1 MFTDTLT
8 RITGP
13 TYSPVTLTHTWGI
26 CPSYTN
32 AGTASVQAFGG
43 MQESYKYGEAI
54 PNFHRRR
61 ADGEL
66 LPHTSFRK
74 LENSSALTSGYSTI
88 RTKYNTYNVCS
99 ESSGVALAW
108 SGLSADSL
116 LEATHPG
123 FDLGVYAQE
132 AAAAIDSNSFDLLT
146 FAAEARE
153 LRKLYDFVS
162 GRWLKAE
169 LARAATKKDPL
180 RRNQKLADTFVDAWL
195 GVRYGI
201 RPLISD
207 INNLNDAL
215 KKNLGNMRRFSER
228 RGSGSSWTTTDELGA
243 ISTGW
248 GRPITWP
255 ARRITSV
262 KQSWR
267 GSVTADIEMSTFKL
281 NPLQTGWELIPYS
294 FVADWFVSVGK
305 TLGAINLALF
315 AKGYQASIGFKTEID
330 VKYEVYGSPIVGD
343 GYSLITTPT
352 PVVMEQRLVYEERAP
367 TRVSLTPFFNVR
379 LDPWKAFDLYALLDQ
394 LARKLR

>member
-8 RITGP
+8 RSTGP
-13 TYSPVTLTHTWGI
+13 VYESVALTHTWGA
-26 CPSYTN
+26 CPAVS
-32 AGTASVQAFGG
+32 GWGSASVNAFAGVT
-43 MQESYKYGEAI
+43 ESWKYGEAI
-54 PNFHRRR
+54 ANFRRRR
-61 ADGEL
+61 AAGEL
-66 LPHTSFRK
+66 LPHTSFKK
-74 LENSSALTSGYSTI
+74 LVHSAAVTASYT
-88 RTKYNTYNVCS
+88 TMKAKKAAWNVCS
-99 ESSGVALAW
+99 QSSGMDPAW
-108 SGLSADSL
+108 SLLTVDHL
-116 LEATHPG
+116 LEVTQPN
-123 FDLGVYAQE
+123 FDLGVYAQQ

-169 LARAATKKDPL
+169 LAKAAAKKNPL
-180 RRNQKLADTFVDAWL
+180 RRNQKLADTFVDSWL

-201 RPLISD
+201 RPLIAD

-215 KKNLGNMRRFSER
+215 KKNLGKLRRFSER
-228 RGSGSSWTTTDELGA
+228 RGSGSSWTTTDELGS
-243 ISTGW
+243 IGTGW
-248 GRPITWP
+248 GQPISWP

-262 KQSWR
+262 SQSWR
-267 GSVTADIEMSTFKL
+267 GSVTADIDLGTFKL

-330 VKYEVYGSPIVGD
+330 VKYEMYGSPTASD
-343 GYSLITTPT
+343 GWSLVTTPT
-352 PVVMEQRLVYEERAP
+352 PLAIEQRVEYEERAP